1 MKKLLPALII
11 LLGGFTNSYS
21 QLYQGPATGSVPN
34 GVTVSTD
41 NFMGILSPNPLPPTV
56 RLPLRN
62 KIPIEK
68 LPDGMNKTFPSAP
81 EGSNFFSDPGADNPS
96 EFEPVLVKSFQGFND
111 PGNYIPPDQYIA
123 AGPTHI
129 MAVDNNRFRI
139 FSKEGRLIKNIV
151 IDYWFANTVSSVS
164 PFDPKVSYDHYAKRW
179 IMVWLNV
186 NETTQKSYFL
196 LSVSDDSIPAGTWY
210 NWALPSNVN
219 GSTPINSWGDYEGVG
234 FDDKAIYITANQF
247 GFSSNFQGSKIRII
261 EKSQLYNNNAGQV
274 VWTDLWDIREPNNL
288 SARTFGIRPSIHLT
302 ATDDFYLM
310 CHAPYQTGTFFSL
323 YKISN
328 PVTNPVMTAVN
339 VPVTQY
345 SAAPQANQLGGGTP
359 LIESGDVALRF
370 EPVYKNGFIWCTHQV
385 RNAPGSP
392 YSSVRYLKINT
403 TSNTTVEDV
412 AMGADGYWHYYP
424 ALTVDKDN
432 NIAITYSRSG
442 VNEYIGAYFTTRT
455 TTMPPGTLTGSKMLQ
470 QGKANYIKHF
480 GSGRNRWGDY
490 NGIWID
496 PVDGNNFWMIA
507 QYAEKPQNTWASWV
521 GMVRLI
527 PFSGK
532 YLSLNTDTLNF
543 GTYEVNTKSDTLKFI
558 VHNFG
563 TDTLSISGFS
573 ASNSQF
579 EVINNSL
586 PIKLGFNQFTEVNAL
601 FKPVNPGFYLDSIR
615 INSNTSPKSIY
626 LKSKSYKINPGV
638 SGKIYGITGSQS
650 NGAFLQLNDSTGAGT
665 QIGLSGFS
673 DIRSICVR
681 KSDDIIFGCI
691 PGAASSKFIR
701 INAQDGDAY
710 ITYDV
715 PVPNLFSI
723 VFDNND
729 LYCATNTGNLY
740 KYYPGSGD
748 TDYVGNTGIS
758 NLYGISINPL
768 NGQLWGISLNNKIYK
783 IDKLTGVSEQI
794 GIPGFSLTPSITF
807 DGNGN
812 LYGLSGLG
820 TQVGTLIKYDTATGT
835 AVSIGSTGFKAVNGI
850 AIVPENSDLVPV
862 NFGLYQ
868 NFPNPFNPSTK
879 IKVDLPV
886 NSSVNVTIYDIL
898 GREVKV
904 LVNSTYTA
912 GTYEFEFNGENLSS
926 GIYFYRLKTPSFS
939 AFKKMVLVR

>member
-1 MKKLLPALII
+1 MKKFLPVLII
-11 LLGGFTNSYS
+11 LLGGFTNSFS

-41 NFMGILSPNPLPPTV
+41 NFLGILSPNPLPPTV

-68 LPDGMNKTFPSAP
+68 LPDGMNKTLPSAP
-81 EGSNFFSDPGADNPS
+81 EGSNFFSDPGADNLS
-96 EFEPVLVKSFQGFND
+96 EVEPVLVKSFQGFND

-139 FSKEGRLIKNIV
+139 FSKDGRLIKNVV
-151 IDYWFANTVSSVS
+151 IDYWFAQTVSSVS
-164 PFDPKVSYDHYAKRW
+164 PFDPKVSYDHFAKRW

-196 LSVSDDSIPAGTWY
+196 LSVSDDSIPTGTWY

-247 GFSSNFQGSKIRII
+247 GFGSYFQGSKIRII
-261 EKSQLYNNNAGQV
+261 EKSQLYNNTAGQV

-302 ATDDFYLM
+302 AANDFYLM

-345 SAAPQANQLGGGTP
+345 TAPPQANQLGGGTP

-392 YSSVRYLKINT
+392 YSSVRYLKIST
-403 TSNTTVEDV
+403 SSNTTAEDV

-442 VNEYIGAYFTTRT
+442 VNEYIGAYYTTRT
-455 TTMPPGTLTGSKMLQ
+455 TSMPPGVLSGSKILQ
-470 QGKANYIKHF
+470 TGKNNYIKHF

-496 PVDGNNFWMIA
+496 PADENNFWMIS
-507 QYAEKPQNTWASWV
+507 QYAEKTFNTWASWI

-532 YLSLNTDTLNF
+532 YLSLSIDTLNF
-543 GTYEVNTKSDTLKFI
+543 GTYEINTTSDTLKFI
-558 VHNFG
+558 IHNFG
-563 TDTLSISGFS
+563 LDTLSISGFS
-573 ASNSQF
+573 ASNNQF
-579 EVINNSL
+579 EIINNTL
-586 PIKLGFNQFTEVNAL
+586 PVKLGFNQSTEVKSL
-601 FKPVNPGFYLDSIR
+601 FKPTEPGNYLDSVR
-615 INSNTSPKSIY
+615 INSNSSPKSIY
-626 LKSKSYKINPGV
+626 LKSKSYKINPGI
-638 SGKIYGITGSQS
+638 SGYMYGITGSQS
-650 NGAFLQLNDSTGAGT
+650 SGAFLKINDSTGIGT
-665 QIGLSGFS
+665 QIGLSGFQ
-673 DIRSICVR
+673 DIRSITIR
-681 KSDDIIFGCI
+681 KSDNIIFGCI
-691 PGAASSKFIR
+691 PGTGSSKLVR
-701 INAQDGDAY
+701 INANEGDAY

-715 PVPNLFSI
+715 PVSNLFS
-723 VFDNND
+723 VAFDDNE
-729 LYCATNTGNLY
+729 LYCATNTGILY
-740 KYYPGSGD
+740 KYDVNTGD
-748 TDYVGNTGIS
+748 TDLVGNTGIN
-758 NLYGISINPL
+758 NLYGMSVNPL
-768 NGQLWGISLNNKIYK
+768 NGQLWGVSLNNKIFR
-783 IDKLTGVSEQI
+783 IDKLTAASTLA

-807 DGNGN
+807 DDKGN
-812 LYGLSGLG
+812 LFGISGLG
-820 TQVGTLIKYDTATGT
+820 SQVGTLIKYDTAAGT
-835 AVSIGSTGFKAVNGI
+835 ATAIGSTGFKAVNGI
-850 AIVPENSDLVPV
+850 TIIPEKIITVPV
-862 NFGLYQ
+862 NFALYQ
-868 NFPNPFNPSTK
+868 NYPNPFNPSTK

-886 NSSVNVTIYDIL
+886 NSNVNITVFDIL
-898 GREVKV
+898 GRVVKV
-904 LVNSTYTA
+904 LVNSAYSA
-912 GTYEFEFNGENLSS
+912 GIYEFEFTAENLSS
-926 GIYFYRLKTPSFS
+926 GIYFYRLKTP
-939 AFKKMVLVR
+939 AFTDYKKMVFVR

>member
-1 MKKLLPALII
+1 MKKFLPALII
-11 LLGGFTNSYS
+11 LLGGFTNSFS
-21 QLYQGPATGSVPN
+21 QLYQGPVTGSVPN

-41 NFMGILSPNPLPPTV
+41 NFLGILSPNPLPPTV

-68 LPDGMNKTFPSAP
+68 LPDGMNKTEPSAP
-81 EGSNFFSDPGADNPS
+81 EGANFFNDPGIDNPS
-96 EFEPVLVKSFQGFND
+96 ETEPILVKSFQGFND

-139 FSKEGRLIKNIV
+139 FSKEGKLIKNVV
-151 IDYWFANTVSSVS
+151 IDYWFAQTVSSVS
-164 PFDPKVSYDHYAKRW
+164 PFDPKVSYDHFAKRW

-196 LSVSDDSIPAGTWY
+196 LSVSDDSIPTGTWY

-247 GFSSNFQGSKIRII
+247 GFGSYFQGSKIRII
-261 EKSQLYNNNAGQV
+261 EKSQLYSNTAGQV
-274 VWTDLWDIREPNNL
+274 VWTDLWDIREPANT
-288 SARTFGIRPSIHLT
+288 SVRTFGIRPSIHLT
-302 ATDDFYLM
+302 AANDFYLM
-310 CHAPYQTGTFFSL
+310 CHAPYNTGTFFSL

-345 SAAPQANQLGGGTP
+345 SAPQQANQLGGGTP

-385 RNAPGSP
+385 RNAPGSA

-403 TSNTTVEDV
+403 TSNTSVEDV

-442 VNEYIGAYFTTRT
+442 VNEYIGAYYTTRT
-455 TTMPPGTLTGSKMLQ
+455 TSMPPGTLSGSKLLQ
-470 QGKANYIKHF
+470 AGKANYIKHF

-496 PVDGNNFWMIA
+496 PSDGNNFWMIS
-507 QYAEKPQNTWASWV
+507 QYAEKPQNTWAARV

-527 PFSGK
+527 PFTGK
-532 YLSLNTDTLNF
+532 YIASSFDTLNF
-543 GTYEVNTKSDTLKFI
+543 GTYEVNTISDTLKFL
-558 VHNFG
+558 VHNYG
-563 TDTLSISGFS
+563 SDTLSISGFF
-573 ASNSQF
+573 ASNPRF

-586 PIKLGFNQFTEVNAL
+586 PIKLGFNQFTEVKAL
-601 FKPVNPGFYLDSIR
+601 FKPVNPGVFLDSIR
-615 INSNTSPKSIY
+615 INSNTSPKSVY
-626 LKSKSYKINPGV
+626 LKSKSYKINPGI
-638 SGKIYGITGSQS
+638 SGKMYGITGSQS
-650 NGAFLQLNDSTGAGT
+650 DGAFLQINDSLGAGT
-665 QIGLSGFS
+665 QIGLSGFT

-681 KSDDIIFGCI
+681 ESDNVIFGCI
-691 PGAASSKFIR
+691 PGSAVSKLVR

-710 ITYDV
+710 VTYDI
-715 PVPNLFSI
+715 PIPNLFS
-723 VFDNND
+723 VAFDNND
-729 LYCATNTGNLY
+729 LYCVTNTGNLY
-740 KYYPGSGD
+740 KYYLSSGN

-758 NLYGISINPL
+758 NLYSIAINPL
-768 NGQLWGISLNNKIYK
+768 NEQMWGLSLNNKIFK
-783 IDKLTGVSEQI
+783 IDKSNGTSTQT
-794 GIPGFSLTPSITF
+794 GIPGFSLTPAIAF
-807 DGNGN
+807 DEKGN
-812 LYGLSGLG
+812 LFGLSGLG
-820 TQVGTLIKYDTATGT
+820 TQVGTLIKYDTATGKAT
-835 AVSIGSTGFKAVNGI
+835 VIGSTGFKAVNGI
-850 AIVPENSDLVPV
+850 AIIPETIVTVPV
-862 NFGLYQ
+862 NFALYQ
-868 NFPNPFNPSTK
+868 NYPNPFNPSTK

-886 NSSVNVTIYDIL
+886 NLNVNITIFDVL

-904 LVNSTYTA
+904 FVNSAFTA
-912 GTYEFEFNGENLSS
+912 GTYEFEFNAGNLAS
-926 GIYFYRLKTPSFS
+926 GIYFYRLKTPSFTE
-939 AFKKMVLVR
+939 FKKMVLVR